1 MEIHNENNAPPIK
14 AKRSYRKYSFV
25 LSPGIRVPDDTS
37 YKDHKAT
44 STANDFTPVFQC
56 LLVNQGAKMYDFFE
70 HRKKQYIFI
79 AVFCPLQFQPREYN
93 LKRPRRSVILR
104 PAVNVRR
111 VSPQAS

>member
-1 MEIHNENNAPPIK
+1 MRTGIIRNENNAPPIK

-56 LLVNQGAKMYDFFE
+56 LLVNQRAKMYDFFE
-70 HRKKQYIFI
+70 HRKNNTFLLLFF
-79 AVFCPLQFQPREYN
+79 ALYN
-93 LKRPRRSVILR
+93 SN
-104 PAVNVRR
+104 PA
-111 VSPQAS
+111 SII